1 MRELSISEVIIGVAI
16 CGNPAAAKQAEVPIC
31 VATAP
36 DSIKKDLRPI
46 RVLNLRESATKK
58 ITKAVVIFGRGITLV
73 ACFLLV
79 ADLRRLGPQ
88 ILRRSFYFGVALFDA
103 DRDHGLLRG
112 GLISAD

>member
-31 VATAP
+31 VAPT
-36 DSIKKDLRPI
+36 SRLNKKDLRPI

-58 ITKAVVIFGRGITLV
+58 NAIAEVIFSRGITLV

-103 DRDHGLLRG
+103 D
-112 GLISAD
+112 